1 LGGYLLTTHKRKGLE
16 IGFKN
21 SWTWPILDEGAW
33 EWLNRE
39 KNLPELIMP
48 YVKGKGCCI
57 TAGAHTGVYAYQ
69 YARIF
74 DKVFA
79 VEPHPTNFY
88 CLAQNVI
95 EENVVKLQACLSN
108 ERKMVGL
115 HTAHLPNSGGYYIV
129 QGNSCMTMLIDDIP
143 TKPDLIHLDV
153 EGHEF
158 EALMGGIKTLA
169 LCSPV
174 VVMETIPVYSTEKA
188 EKLLTTL
195 GYRVAE
201 KLVHDTIFVR
211 E

>member
-1 LGGYLLTTHKRKGLE
+1 MTTHIREGLQ

-21 SWTWPILDEGAW
+21 TWTWPIKDDGAW

-79 VEPHPTNFY
+79 IEPHPTNFY
-88 CLAQNVI
+88 CLAQNVV
-95 EENVVKLQACLSN
+95 EENVIKLQTCLSN

-115 HTAHLPNSGGYYIV
+115 HTEYIGNSGGYYIV
-129 QGNSCMTMLIDDIP
+129 EGSSCMTMMIDDIP
-143 TKPDLIHLDV
+143 LEPDLIHLDV

-158 EALMGGIKTLA
+158 EALHGGLIKLIKG
-169 LCSPV
+169 SPTIV
-174 VVMETIPVYSTEKA
+174 IETIPTYSTEKA
-188 EKLLTTL
+188 EKLLASL

-201 KLVHDTIFVR
+201 KLVHDTIFVK